1 MPLMLTNCVEKLS
14 WEIFAINLSGLD
26 SQADRPSQEALRALP
41 AVEMETALRVLTVFK
56 LVLSDSASG
65 KTLSLLT
72 AIIDLRMESQRLLA
86 SPSTMTAPK
95 LFGAVSSLAELTATA
110 LHARL
115 LTVAV
120 EMDPANPA
128 KDSSSLPLKLNLL
141 SPSTAQISTT
151 SRSLME
157 FTCLSLLDP
166 PTLPEGLLTF
176 AEPQVPR
183 TLRLT
188 LDLATGTSTLPTQ
201 STTGSLWEA
210 TNATHRVTAATE
222 TLVVSALTQDTPI
235 SSREHVEDILAT
247 GLLIKYAVWFPTS
260 VPPSTANSSYQHQ
273 TKDKLTGTS
282 TLASVYPAAT
292 NQVLLRTAAVA
303 STGMRRVSMFPHT
316 LRPSNAKT
324 ETQFG
329 TVR

>member
-1 MPLMLTNCVEKLS
+1 M
-14 WEIFAINLSGLD
+14 D

-110 LHARL
+110 LLARL

-247 GLLIKYAVWFPTS
+247 GLLIKYAV
-260 VPPSTANSSYQHQ
+260 
-273 TKDKLTGTS
+273 
-282 TLASVYPAAT
+282 
-292 NQVLLRTAAVA
+292 
-303 STGMRRVSMFPHT
+303 
-316 LRPSNAKT
+316 
-324 ETQFG
+324 
-329 TVR
+329 

>member
-1 MPLMLTNCVEKLS
+1 M
-14 WEIFAINLSGLD
+14 G
-26 SQADRPSQEALRALP
+26 SQADLLSQEALRALP
-41 AVEMETALRVLTVFK
+41 AEEMETALRVLTVFK

-72 AIIDLRMESQRLLA
+72 AIIDLRMASQRLLA

-110 LHARL
+110 LLARL

-128 KDSSSLPLKLNLL
+128 KDSSSLPLKLNSL
-141 SPSTAQISTT
+141 SPSTDQISTT

-157 FTCLSLLDP
+157 FTCLSLLDL
-166 PTLPEGLLTF
+166 PTLLEVLLTF

-188 LDLATGTSTLPTQ
+188 LDLATGISTLPTQ

-210 TNATHRVTAATE
+210 TNATPRATAATE
-222 TLVVSALTQDTPI
+222 TLVVSASTRDTPI

-247 GLLIKYAVWFPTS
+247 GLLIKYAV
-260 VPPSTANSSYQHQ
+260 
-273 TKDKLTGTS
+273 
-282 TLASVYPAAT
+282 
-292 NQVLLRTAAVA
+292 
-303 STGMRRVSMFPHT
+303 
-316 LRPSNAKT
+316 
-324 ETQFG
+324 
-329 TVR
+329 